1 MKTMR
6 SILLFTYHIWS
17 IKTNCQKRSCQKCA
31 SVKVANTF
39 PTTLTCIWPLWYLLA
54 VQSWNL
60 GY

>member
-39 PTTLTCIWPLWYLLA
+39 PTTLTCIVFELIAKSEVVRNVL
-54 VQSWNL
+54 Q
-60 GY
+60 